1 MAESNLFEQL
11 EEFLP
16 KHVSPIPSYLHAT
29 LAFVVAG
36 LISYYL
42 AGELIVSDFTR
53 DGRVT
58 EAEERAKKY
67 VQIGACAIFSLFLAD
82 AVFSASFKIRGF
94 RANRK
99 HFTYRR
105 WFPSLYS

>member
-1 MAESNLFEQL
+1 MAAPNLFEQL

-16 KHVSPIPSYLHAT
+16 RHVSPLPSYLHAS
-29 LAFVVAG
+29 LAFVVTG
-36 LISYYL
+36 LVSYYL

-53 DGRVT
+53 DGQVT
-58 EAEERAKKY
+58 EEEARAKKY
-67 VQIGACAIFSLFLAD
+67 VQIGASALVSLFLAD
-82 AVFSASFKIRGF
+82 TVFNTSFKMRGF

-105 WFPSLYS
+105 WFPSLYT